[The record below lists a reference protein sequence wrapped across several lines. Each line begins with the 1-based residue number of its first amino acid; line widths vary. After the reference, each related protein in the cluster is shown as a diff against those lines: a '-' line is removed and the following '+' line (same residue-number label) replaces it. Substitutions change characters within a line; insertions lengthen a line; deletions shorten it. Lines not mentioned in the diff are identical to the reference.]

1 MSNPTYKASIVM
13 PLKTQRDSWLEESV
27 LSAVMQTAHCEV
39 LVITSDLTPQSNLDV
54 LSKLSKGHSN
64 LKVLRRPSG
73 AQFAGAI
80 NFGFESATCDR
91 VCLLLTD
98 DILELATV
106 ATCLSFDADIVTT
119 ARCGMNVDMTERLW
133 EGKADPVRYQKLK
146 TIEERASYIGHFML
160 LNRALVL
167 KIGGVDPNI
176 GLTGADDYDMVWTLL
191 EAGASVKLIPE
202 FLYRMRDHGETRLTM
217 RDQNAQVADLRK
229 ILAKH
234 GICEE
239 DIERLVEAKKK
250 WYGTPGYV
258 AIQDPDWYM
267 HQGEFQE
274 GSSNPVTG
282 HREDSQRNA

>member
-1 MSNPTYKASIVM
+1 MSKPMYAATIVM

-27 LSAVMQTAHCEV
+27 ASAVMQTALCEV

-54 LSKLSKGHSN
+54 LSKMARDHSN
-64 LKVLRRPSG
+64 LKVLPRPSG

-91 VCLLLTD
+91 VGLLLTD
-98 DILELATV
+98 DILDLSAIT
-106 ATCLSFDADIVTT
+106 TCLPFDADIVAT
-119 ARCGMNVDMTERLW
+119 ARCGMNEDMTQRLW

-146 TIEERASYIGHFML
+146 TIEQRASYIGHFML

-202 FLYRMRDHGETRLTM
+202 FLYIMRDHHETRLTM

-234 GICEE
+234 GICDDE
-239 DIERLVEAKKK
+239 IEQLVEVKKK

-258 AIQDPDWYM
+258 AIQDPNWYVHRGDPQKDTCNVVTD
-267 HQGEFQE
+267 HQD
-274 GSSNPVTG
+274 
-282 HREDSQRNA
+282 DSERNA

>member
-1 MSNPTYKASIVM
+1 MSNSMFKASIVM

-27 LSAVMQTAHCEV
+27 LSAVMQTALCEV

-54 LSKLSKGHSN
+54 LSKLSKDHSN

-98 DILELATV
+98 DILDLATV
-106 ATCLSFDADIVTT
+106 AACLPFDADIVTT

-202 FLYRMRDHGETRLTM
+202 FLYRMRDHDETRLTM

-239 DIERLVEAKKK
+239 EIERLVEIKKK

-258 AIQDPDWYM
+258 AIQDPTWYM
-267 HQGEFQE
+267 HQNKAKE
-274 GSSNPVTG
+274 GLK
-282 HREDSQRNA
+282 

>member
-27 LSAVMQTAHCEV
+27 LSAVMQTALCEV

-91 VCLLLTD
+91 VGLLLTD
-98 DILELATV
+98 DILDLATV
-106 ATCLSFDADIVTT
+106 ATCLSFDADIVAT

-146 TIEERASYIGHFML
+146 TIEERASYIDHFML

-267 HQGEFQE
+267 HHGEFQE
-274 GSSNPVTG
+274 GSSNSVTG